1 VTSPPSLAGIRI
13 LVVEDHEDSREA
25 LRQVLEYFGATV
37 TAAGSGY
44 EALEL
49 AVLEPPHLVLTDL
62 RMPGMDGFA
71 VLEGLRALLP
81 DHPIRAVAVSGFGGD
96 EDRRRTREAG
106 FDGHL
111 VKPVDFDAL
120 LALIGQVLAPGG
132 PC

>member
-1 VTSPPSLAGIRI
+1 VTSPPSLAGVRI

-37 TAAGSGY
+37 TAARSGY

-49 AVLEPPHLVLTDL
+49 AVLEPPQLVLCDL

-81 DHPIRAVAVSGFGGD
+81 DHTIRAVAVSGFGRD
-96 EDRRRTREAG
+96 EDRRRTRAAG
-106 FDGHL
+106 FAGHL
-111 VKPVDFDAL
+111 VKPVDFDAMV
-120 LALIGQVLAPGG
+120 ALIEQVLGPGG
-132 PC
+132 A

>member
-1 VTSPPSLAGIRI
+1 VTSPALAGVRI
-13 LVVEDHEDSREA
+13 LVIEDHEDSRDA
-25 LRQVLEYFGATV
+25 LRQVLQYFGATV
-37 TAAGSGY
+37 TAVGSGY

-49 AVLEPPHLVLTDL
+49 AVLEPPQLVLCDL

-81 DHPIRAVAVSGFGGD
+81 DHPIRAVAVSGFGSD

-120 LALIGQVLAPGG
+120 AALIGEVLGPGR
-132 PC
+132 P

>member
-1 VTSPPSLAGIRI
+1 MTSTPSLAGVRI
-13 LVVEDHEDSREA
+13 LVVEDHEDSRDA

-37 TAAGSGY
+37 TAACSGY

-49 AVLEPPHLVLTDL
+49 AVLEPPHLMLCDL

-71 VLEGLRALLP
+71 VLDGLRALLP
-81 DHPIRAVAVSGFGGD
+81 DHPIRAVAVSGFGSD

-120 LALIGQVLAPGG
+120 VALVGEVLGPGG
-132 PC
+132 P

>member
-1 VTSPPSLAGIRI
+1 VTSPASLAGVRI

-37 TAAGSGY
+37 TAARSGY

-49 AVLEPPHLVLTDL
+49 AVLEPPHLVLCDL

-71 VLEGLRALLP
+71 VLEGLRRLLP
-81 DHPIRAVAVSGFGGD
+81 DHPIRAVAVSGFGRD

-120 LALIGQVLAPGG
+120 VGLVGQVLGGGAP
-132 PC
+132 C